1 MNNLLLS
8 LADKMGA
15 KKLGSFGDSTGRLGD
30 V

>member
-15 KKLGSFGDSTGRLGD
+15 RKLESFADSTGRLEN